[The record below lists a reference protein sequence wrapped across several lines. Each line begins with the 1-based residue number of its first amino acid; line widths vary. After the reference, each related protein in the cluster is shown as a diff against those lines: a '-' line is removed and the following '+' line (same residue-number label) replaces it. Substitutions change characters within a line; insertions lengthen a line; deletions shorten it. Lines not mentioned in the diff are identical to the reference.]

1 MSKVLPSATA
11 LVSKHLEAGFLETAI
26 GDCLLW
32 FSHGRCLFHSVSW
45 RRAIRQRGG
54 TCMLQETGQI
64 QKSQSLA
71 LPSPRAAVCPEF
83 YVLVI

>member
-45 RRAIRQRGG
+45 RRAIRQKGRDLYAAGDRPDSEVPEPG
-54 TCMLQETGQI
+54 TP
-64 QKSQSLA
+64 
-71 LPSPRAAVCPEF
+71 LPQGSC
-83 YVLVI
+83 LS